1 MFDFGFG
8 EMIGLVVLA
17 LILVGPERMPK
28 VASDLVP
35 KVASDLAK
43 MIRKV
48 RSLTNSATAEIRENL
63 GPGFEDLKP
72 ADLNPKTFI
81 KRQVASVLE
90 DEDEKESQRKSGES
104 AFKPQ
109 IDPDLL

>member
-1 MFDFGFG
+1 MFDYGFG
-8 EMIGLVVLA
+8 EMIGLVILA
-17 LILVGPERMPK
+17 LILVGPERMPR
-28 VASDLVP
+28 VAG
-35 KVASDLAK
+35 DLAK
-43 MIRKV
+43 MIKKV

-81 KRQVASVLE
+81 KRHVSSVPE
-90 DEDEKESQRKSGES
+90 DEDEKERERKQGGS

>member
-17 LILVGPERMPK
+17 LILVGPERMPR
-28 VASDLVP
+28 
-35 KVASDLAK
+35 VASDLAK

-48 RSLTNSATAEIRENL
+48 RTMTNTATAEIRENL

-81 KRQVASVLE
+81 KRHVTSVLE
-90 DEDEKESQRKSGES
+90 EEDKKERQSVNGQP

>member
-17 LILVGPERMPK
+17 LILVGPERMPR
-28 VASDLVP
+28 
-35 KVASDLAK
+35 VASDLAK

-48 RSLTNSATAEIRENL
+48 RSMTNTATAEIRENL

-81 KRQVASVLE
+81 KRHVTSVLDEE
-90 DEDEKESQRKSGES
+90 DKKERQSVNGQP

>member
-17 LILVGPERMPK
+17 LILVGPERMPR
-28 VASDLVP
+28 
-35 KVASDLAK
+35 VASDLAK

-48 RSLTNSATAEIRENL
+48 RSMTNTATAEIRENL

-72 ADLNPKTFI
+72 ADLNPKTFV
-81 KRQVASVLE
+81 KKQLSDLL
-90 DEDEKESQRKSGES
+90 DEETP
-104 AFKPQ
+104 KPKVKKPAAM

>member
-1 MFDFGFG
+1 
-8 EMIGLVVLA
+8 
-17 LILVGPERMPK
+17 
-28 VASDLVP
+28 
-35 KVASDLAK
+35 

-48 RSLTNSATAEIRENL
+48 RSMTNTATAEIRENL

-81 KRQVASVLE
+81 RRHVTSVLE
-90 DEDEKESQRKSGES
+90 DEDKKESHRKRGES
-104 AFKPQ
+104 AFRAQ

>member
-1 MFDFGFG
+1 MVDFGFG
-8 EMIGLVVLA
+8 EVIGLVILA
-17 LILVGPERMPK
+17 LILVGPDRMPR
-28 VASDLVP
+28 
-35 KVASDLAK
+35 VASDLAK

-48 RSLTNSATAEIRENL
+48 RSMTNTATAEIRENL

-81 KRQVASVLE
+81 KRHVTSVLE
-90 DEDEKESQRKSGES
+90 DEDAKERQGKSGAP
-104 AFKPQ
+104 AFKPK

>member
-8 EMIGLVVLA
+8 EVIGLVVLA
-17 LILVGPERMPK
+17 LLLVGPERMPR
-28 VASDLVP
+28 VA
-35 KVASDLAK
+35 ADLAQ

-81 KRQVASVLE
+81 KRQVASVLD
-90 DEDEKESQRKSGES
+90 DEDEKERQNRNGAS

>member
-8 EMIGLVVLA
+8 EVIGLVVLA
-17 LILVGPERMPK
+17 LLLVGPERMPR
-28 VASDLVP
+28 VA
-35 KVASDLAK
+35 ADLAQ

-48 RSLTNSATAEIRENL
+48 RSLTNTATAEIRENL

-81 KRQVASVLE
+81 KRQVASVLD
-90 DEDEKESQRKSGES
+90 DEDEKERQNRNGAS

>member
-8 EMIGLVVLA
+8 EVIGLVVLA
-17 LILVGPERMPK
+17 LLLVGPERMPR
-28 VASDLVP
+28 VAADLG
-35 KVASDLAK
+35 K

-48 RSLTNSATAEIRENL
+48 RSLTNTATAEIRENL

-72 ADLNPKTFI
+72 ADLNPKSFI
-81 KRQVASVLE
+81 KRHVASVLD
-90 DEDEKESQRKSGES
+90 DEDEKERQNRNGAS

>member
-8 EMIGLVVLA
+8 EVIGLVVLA
-17 LILVGPERMPK
+17 LLLVGPERMPR
-28 VASDLVP
+28 
-35 KVASDLAK
+35 VASDLAK

-48 RSLTNSATAEIRENL
+48 RSMTNAATAEIRENL

-81 KRQVASVLE
+81 KRQVASVLDEE
-90 DEDEKESQRKSGES
+90 DENDRKKS
-104 AFKPQ
+104 AGTNPAFSPR

>member
-8 EMIGLVVLA
+8 EVIGLVVLA
-17 LILVGPERMPK
+17 LLLVGPERMPR
-28 VASDLVP
+28 VAADLG
-35 KVASDLAK
+35 K
-43 MIRKV
+43 MIRKA
-48 RSLTNSATAEIRENL
+48 RSLTNTATAEIRENL

-81 KRQVASVLE
+81 KRHVASVLE
-90 DEDEKESQRKSGES
+90 DEDEKERQNRNGAS

>member
-1 MFDFGFG
+1 MLDFGAG
-8 EMIGLVVLA
+8 EVIGLVVLA
-17 LILVGPERMPK
+17 LILVGPERMPR
-28 VASDLVP
+28 VAG
-35 KVASDLAK
+35 DLAK

-48 RSLTNSATAEIRENL
+48 RSLTHTATAEIRENL
-63 GPGFEDLKP
+63 GPGFEDLTP

-81 KRQVASVLE
+81 KKHVASVLDEE
-90 DEDEKESQRKSGES
+90 DLKEDKEKSSVS

>member
-1 MFDFGFG
+1 MVDFGFG

-17 LILVGPERMPK
+17 LILVGPERMPR
-28 VASDLVP
+28 
-35 KVASDLAK
+35 VASDLAK

-81 KRQVASVLE
+81 KKHVASVLE
-90 DEDEKESQRKSGES
+90 DEDEKDSQGKNGGS